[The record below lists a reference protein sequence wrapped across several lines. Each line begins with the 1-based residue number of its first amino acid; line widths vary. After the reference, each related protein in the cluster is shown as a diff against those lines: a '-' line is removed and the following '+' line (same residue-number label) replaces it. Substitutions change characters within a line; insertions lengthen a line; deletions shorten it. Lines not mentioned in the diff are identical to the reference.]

1 MRVLAV
7 TNIYPSAELPA
18 SGVFIEQQIKGLLA
32 IGLEVRVLF
41 IDRRREG
48 PMAYY
53 RAGPRIRRAVG
64 EFAPDLL
71 HVMYGGVM
79 AVARHLLDG
88 LRGAASPSK
97 TRVIPCGIDLDRFKS
112 MDQRGCQERL
122 GWEGDRAHVLFAT
135 SAGDPVKRPRLARSA
150 IEHLTAGGAQ

>member
-18 SGVFIEQQIKGLLA
+18 SGVFIEQQIKGLSA
-32 IGLEVRVLF
+32 IGVEVRVLF

-53 RAGPRIRRAVG
+53 RLGPRIGRAVG

-71 HVMYGGVM
+71 HIMYGGVM
-79 AVARHLLDG
+79 ADQITRQQALPPVMVTFHGSDLLGENLSGWRRKLMSRYGVWCSKNAARRAEG
-88 LRGAASPSK
+88 
-97 TRVIPCGIDLDRFKS
+97 VI
-112 MDQRGCQERL
+112 
-122 GWEGDRAHVLFAT
+122 V
-135 SAGDPVKRPRLARSA
+135 V
-150 IEHLTAGGAQ
+150 